1 MCLDGNAKFV
11 AIDPKEG
18 AKLAVAEA
26 ARNVVCV
33 GAKPIAVTNCL
44 NFASPERPE
53 VMWSFSEVIDGMKQA
68 CEAFE
73 TPVVSGNVSFYNE
86 TEGRGILPTPTIGM
100 VGLIEDTHKIVTHGF
115 KNEGDVIAVLGET
128 RDDLGASEYAQ
139 TVLGL
144 STDEIIANGAVPRVD
159 LEQEKLVQ
167 KTLLKLADECLLN
180 SAHDCSD
187 GGLAVAI
194 AECCFSSLGR
204 DALGADVTLDKNG
217 LSSEALLFGE
227 TPSRIVISFSAQ
239 NRERI
244 QAIVKGCSMN
254 IIGSVTGSDIRISV
268 GGEEKLVQPVTE
280 LESAWKSSLRNQL
293 ETFET
298 PERTI

>member
-1 MCLDGNAKFV
+1 
-11 AIDPKEG
+11 
-18 AKLAVAEA
+18 
-26 ARNVVCV
+26 
-33 GAKPIAVTNCL
+33 
-44 NFASPERPE
+44 
-53 VMWSFSEVIDGMKQA
+53 
-68 CEAFE
+68 
-73 TPVVSGNVSFYNE
+73 
-86 TEGRGILPTPTIGM
+86 
-100 VGLIEDTHKIVTHGF
+100 
-115 KNEGDVIAVLGET
+115 VLG
-128 RDDLGASEYAQ
+128 DIGAMPPALNLTKERA
-139 TVLGL
+139 L
-144 STDEIIANGAVPRVD
+144 VD
-159 LEQEKLVQ
+159 LLVAAAAE
-167 KTLLKLADECLLN
+167 TLLA
-180 SAHDCSD
+180 SGHDCGD

-244 QAIVKGCSMN
+244 QAIVRGCSMN

-268 GGEEKLVQPVTE
+268 GGEEELVQPVTE